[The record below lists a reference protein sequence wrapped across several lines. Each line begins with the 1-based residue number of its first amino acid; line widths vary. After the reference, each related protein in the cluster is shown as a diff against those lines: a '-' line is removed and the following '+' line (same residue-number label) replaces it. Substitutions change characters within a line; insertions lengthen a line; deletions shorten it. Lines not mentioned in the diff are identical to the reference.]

1 MSTPDQTN
9 AALIDRQSP
18 IIEHLFELRDRLIRS
33 AIALGVGMVI
43 GVLGA
48 KPFLEI
54 LIAPLQDI
62 TQLQLL
68 KPTENIIIY
77 FKAALIL
84 GILLASPVILY
95 QVFSFIVPGLTSKE
109 RRGLYIILPAAGL
122 LFAAGV
128 AFASL
133 IVLPFTLT
141 YLQLFLS
148 DLFKAEY
155 AVGYYMSF
163 VLNFVLYIGLAFETP
178 LVIALLARLGMVSPE
193 QLRGTWRYAIV
204 IVAVMSAIITPTPD
218 PFTMSLVMFPLLGLY
233 ILGYILARFTY
244 RPRKEFTGWGISETD
259 STGTDSTE
267 SENPESESND
277 EAV

>member
-1 MSTPDQTN
+1 MSTPDQSN
-9 AALIDRQSP
+9 AALIDQQSP
-18 IIEHLFELRDRLIRS
+18 IIEHLFELRDRLIKS
-33 AIALGVGMVI
+33 AIALFAGMVI
-43 GVLGA
+43 GVFGA
-48 KPFLEI
+48 KAFLEI

-95 QVFSFIVPGLTSKE
+95 QIFSFIVPGLTTKE
-109 RRGLYIILPAAGL
+109 RRGLFIILPAAGL
-122 LFAAGV
+122 LFAAGA
-128 AFASL
+128 AFASFV
-133 IVLPFTLT
+133 VLPFTLT

-178 LVIALLARLGMVSPE
+178 LVIALLARLGIISPE

-204 IVAVMSAIITPTPD
+204 IVAVMAAIITPTPD

-233 ILGYILARFTY
+233 VLGVVLAGFTY
-244 RPRKEFTGWGISETD
+244 RPRREFTGWGTSDTD
-259 STGTDSTE
+259 KAE
-267 SENPESESND
+267 SEKPESDSDN
-277 EAV
+277 EAT

>member
-1 MSTPDQTN
+1 MSSLDQTSEPIAN
-9 AALIDRQSP
+9 QQSP
-18 IIEHLFELRDRLIRS
+18 IIEHLFELRDRLIKA
-33 AIALGVGMVI
+33 AIALGIGMVI
-43 GVLGA
+43 GILGA
-48 KPFLEI
+48 KKFLEI

-95 QVFSFIVPGLTSKE
+95 QIFSFIVPGLTSKE
-109 RRGLYIILPAAGL
+109 RKGLYIILPAAGL

-178 LVIALLARLGMVSPE
+178 LVIALLARLGMISPE

-233 ILGYILARFTY
+233 VLGYILARFTY
-244 RPRKEFTGWGISETD
+244 RPRAEFTGWGISD
-259 STGTDSTE
+259 IAGTENEE
-267 SENPESESND
+267 SENPDSESND